1 MGRERNSSLILLPV
15 EKGIPIPPVEK
26 FPKWRRPIKYKI
38 SIKRLFI
45 GDSVFIPE
53 SDQPPQAEMSLL
65 RRKLGR
71 NHVYRK
77 VKSEDGVVLGI
88 RVWRVEDNPG
98 HLITP
103 EAKRKNEMEELKQKK
118 KDEIEQQAALLDKEP
133 QPPELKKE
141 DDRKKPKMRNCLWCG
156 LPFES
161 KNAGDRYHQNCR
173 DNARRAG

>member
-1 MGRERNSSLILLPV
+1 MDREKNNSMILLPV
-15 EKGIPIPPVEK
+15 EKGIPIPPVET

-65 RRKLGR
+65 RKKLGR
-71 NHVYRK
+71 NYVYRK
-77 VKSEDGVVLGI
+77 VRSEDGVVLGI
-88 RVWRVEDNPG
+88 RIWRIDDKPD
-98 HLITP
+98 HLVAP
-103 EAKRKNEMEELKQKK
+103 EVKRKNKMEETKQIKK
-118 KDEIEQQAALLDKEP
+118 IKDAQKNELQADAPK
-133 QPPELKKE
+133 QPELKKE
-141 DDRKKPKMRNCLWCG
+141 DDRKKSRIRNCLWCG